1 MQQDKWAVIDIGSNT
16 IRLVIYEIK
25 KGGSYKEKENIKTV
39 ARLRQYL
46 DDENAMQEEGI
57 ELLVSILQGFKEII
71 LFHQVTSIYCV
82 ATATIRQSKNQQELV
97 AIVKERT
104 GFDVVVY
111 SEQDEA
117 FTGYYAVSHSTPIET
132 GITIDMGGGSTEIT
146 YFENRKLKHYH
157 SFPFGAVTLKEQF
170 MKNDQMTD
178 IERKKLTEYIL
189 KCLHKL
195 PWLKNCNLPII
206 AIGGSARNVAQIDQN
221 IKKYPIAG
229 IHQYMMD
236 TSALHSIQTYLRQF
250 SIPQLEKIDGL
261 SSDRADIIIPAIEA
275 FAQVYEYVDA
285 PFFMFSRRGLR
296 DGISMKNNKI
306 YSDFPATDEIISCSI
321 NELLVDYDVNME
333 HAKHRGFLAK
343 QLFEQISA
351 YYHFYNE
358 DFYKELVVR
367 GAKLYYLGSYID
379 DDSSSQHTFYLLA
392 NQSINGL
399 FHRDRVKLAL
409 IASFKSKTLLKQYL
423 SSFGDW
429 FSKEEIDTIRVVGAI
444 AKIASALDNSKRGLI
459 KNVLM
464 EQTSKE
470 QLHLSIYYKD
480 NPFVE
485 KYELEKH
492 LRQLEKA
499 LRKSIEVEFILS
511 NDFEFTI
518 S

>member
-1 MQQDKWAVIDIGSNT
+1 LQPEKWAVIDIGSNT

-25 KGGSYKEKENIKTV
+25 KGGSYKETENIKTV

-46 DDENAMQEEGI
+46 DDQNALQEEGI

-71 LFHQVTSIYCV
+71 LFHHVTNIYCV

-104 GFDVVVY
+104 GFDVEIY
-111 SEQDEA
+111 SEQEEA

-146 YFENRKLKHYH
+146 YFENRKLMHYH

-170 MKNDQMTD
+170 MKNDQMTVK
-178 IERKKLTEYIL
+178 EREKLSEYIL
-189 KCLHKL
+189 KSLHKL
-195 PWLKNCNLPII
+195 TWLKKCKLPII

-229 IHQYMMD
+229 IHQYIMG
-236 TSALHSIQTYLRQF
+236 TSDLHDIQTYLRQF
-250 SIPQLEKIDGL
+250 SVQQLEKIEGL
-261 SSDRADIIIPAIEA
+261 SSDRADIIIPAVEA
-275 FAQVYEYVDA
+275 FSTIYEYVDA
-285 PFFMFSRRGLR
+285 PYFMFSRKGLR
-296 DGISMKNNKI
+296 DGISMKNNNI
-306 YSDFPATDEIISCSI
+306 YSDFPTADEIISCSI
-321 NELLVDYDVNME
+321 NELLVDYDVNLE
-333 HAKHRGFLAK
+333 HAEHRGFLAK
-343 QLFEQISA
+343 QLFEQISP
-351 YYHFYNE
+351 YYDFYNE
-358 DFYKELVVR
+358 EFYKQFVVN

-399 FHRDRVKLAL
+399 FHKDRVKLAL
-409 IASFKSKTLLKQYL
+409 ISSFKNKTLLKQYL
-423 SSFGDW
+423 SSFDDW
-429 FSKEEIDTIRVVGAI
+429 FSKEETDTIRVVGAI
-444 AKIASALDNSKRGLI
+444 AKIASALDYSKRGLI
-459 KNVLM
+459 TNILIR
-464 EQTSKE
+464 QDSKDL
-470 QLHLSIYYKD
+470 LHLTVYYKG

-485 KYELEKH
+485 EYELEKH

-499 LRKSIEVEFILS
+499 LRKTIQIEFILS
-511 NDFEFTI
+511 NDYEFTI